1 METGSSI
8 MPLCAT
14 MFLSMSAVTTSG
26 LPEITGGR
34 GRVCVHHRQVC
45 DQRGWDVT
53 VALAVSPVNGLAFH
67 SVYIGG
73 MSAPRFNDLAKTK
86 QNLDPDEEVIFI
98 YDGAPAHRNPAIPAA
113 NTELERLPA

>member
-34 GRVCVHHRQVC
+34 RRVL
-45 DQRGWDVT
+45 T
-53 VALAVSPVNGLAFH
+53 VSPVNGLMFH
-67 SVYIGG
+67 SAYIGG
-73 MSAPRFNDLAKTK
+73 MNAPRLND
-86 QNLDPDEEVIFI
+86 F
-98 YDGAPAHRNPAIPAA
+98 AA
-113 NTELERLPA
+113 